1 VETGTCKDVDDGGVG
16 GEVVVTEG
24 FGLCPLIEVKSEVG
38 FVFEVECD
46 LGEISGGEGVW
57 VEGVECVP
65 TGFRT
70 VVCEDGDSFGY
81 ESFSFR

>member
-1 VETGTCKDVDDGGVG
+1 VETGTCEDVDDGGIG
-16 GEVVVTEG
+16 GQGVVTEG

-46 LGEISGGEGVW
+46 LREIGGGEGGW

-65 TGFRT
+65 TGFGT
-70 VVCEDGDSFGY
+70 VVCEDGDGGGY
-81 ESFSFR
+81 ESLLWR

>member
-1 VETGTCKDVDDGGVG
+1 METGTCEDVDDGGVR

-24 FGLCPLIEVKSEVG
+24 FGLCPLIEVKSKVG

-46 LGEISGGEGVW
+46 LGEIGGGEGVW
-57 VEGVECVP
+57 VESVECVP

-81 ESFSFR
+81 ESFLFR